1 MTNTVEVAG
10 AAEVAAVAGVLT
22 LAFAAD
28 PASRWSW
35 PDPERYLAAFPQF
48 VGAFGGGAFAHGS
61 AHHIDGIGAALWLP
75 PGIHPAEEEMDAL
88 IRSTVSEHLHKETFA
103 VVEQME
109 RHHPEE
115 PHWYLPLIGI
125 DPSRQGR
132 GYGAALLKYGL
143 ALCDRDA
150 IPAYLDST
158 NPRNNSFYQ
167 RHGFELLGVIQV
179 GSSPPIYPMLRR
191 PGRRG

>member
-1 MTNTVEVAG
+1 MTDTVEIAG
-10 AAEVAAVAGVLT
+10 AAEMAKVAGVLT

-35 PDPERYLAAFPQF
+35 PDPQRYLATFPQF
-48 VGAFGGGAFAHGS
+48 VRAFGGGAFAHGS

-75 PGIHPAEEEMDAL
+75 PGIHPDEKVMDAL
-88 IRSTVSEHLHKETFA
+88 IRSTIPKHLLEDTFA

-109 RHHPEE
+109 RHQPEE

-125 DPSRQGR
+125 DPSRHGK

-143 ALCDRDA
+143 AICDREG

-158 NPRNNSFYQ
+158 NPRNNAFYQ
-167 RHGFELLGVIQV
+167 RHGFELLGTIQV